1 MTMSKEIASDC
12 DSKIRENDCHEYE
25 EDSDDENIDVGS
37 NYNESLR

>member
-1 MTMSKEIASDC
+1 MTMSKELASDC
-12 DSKIRENDCHEYE
+12 DSLVRENDCEDY